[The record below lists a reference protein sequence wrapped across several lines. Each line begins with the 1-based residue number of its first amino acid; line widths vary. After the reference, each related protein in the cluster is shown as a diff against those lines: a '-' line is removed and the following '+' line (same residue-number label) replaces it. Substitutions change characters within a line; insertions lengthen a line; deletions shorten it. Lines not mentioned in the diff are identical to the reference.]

1 MGYSFFKNNT
11 QFDIRYHWLEENAKP
26 TGKSKD
32 GRFEG
37 TTPCRQGSAYEKR
50 GRLTRRPVC
59 RSFGRERALRTRMEF
74 RWDQQDLHCLSPEG
88 LHP

>member
-1 MGYSFFKNNT
+1 MGYSFFKNNI

-37 TTPCRQGSAYEKR
+37 AAPCRLGSAYERR
-50 GRLTRRPVC
+50 GTP
-59 RSFGRERALRTRMEF
+59 
-74 RWDQQDLHCLSPEG
+74 D
-88 LHP
+88 